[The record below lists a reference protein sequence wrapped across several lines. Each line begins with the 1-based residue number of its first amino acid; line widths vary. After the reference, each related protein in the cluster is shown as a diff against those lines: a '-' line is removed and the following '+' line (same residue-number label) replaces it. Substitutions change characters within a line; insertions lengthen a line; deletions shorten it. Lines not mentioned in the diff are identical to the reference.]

1 MRKVTL
7 LCLSTVLS
15 LSTLANDLYKYLIN
29 PPQQLSIDEG
39 CYSDIHL
46 QANQLKNFVLSLR
59 KVDFLGEIS
68 IAQPIDSEV
77 FFDFSLDSINMP
89 KQGYELN
96 IQANQIHVKGHSFAA
111 LYYAKQTILQLLEYS
126 INENAPL
133 PCLSINDWPDFERRG
148 YMLDISRDKV
158 PTMESLYR
166 LIDQLS
172 DWKIN
177 ELQLYTEHTFAYK
190 EHKVVWKNS
199 SPLTAEE
206 IQALDVYCKARHIDL
221 VPNQNS
227 FGHMENWLKHDEYL
241 DLAECPEDCQT
252 IWGKRKRTSLD
263 PTNPNSLELMK
274 SLYAEVLPNFSSQF
288 FNIGGDETVELCEGK
303 SKAECEK
310 VGKGQ
315 VYLNYLKKLNSE
327 ANQLGFKT
335 QFWGDIILNHPEL
348 ISQLPKDMTALVWGY
363 EDDHPFDEQLPK
375 FKAAGLDFYVCPGT
389 SSWRSIVGRDMH
401 GVKNLMNAAQAG
413 KSHGAKGYL
422 ITNWGDYGHWQPLSV
437 VYPSIIMGARFAWHY
452 EEKFPIRNWVFQ
464 LNHYVYKDS
473 TGNTAKAVMQL
484 ATASGAGD
492 IPKGNANI
500 FHLLLRRYLWTM
512 EGNYQTKV
520 LTLGKLDR
528 IERSLNWGVD
538 LFLQKSKPQ
547 SMDSTIIIQ
556 ELNHAV
562 GLARHAIKLGRAR
575 LTSDGFHTKNIEPE
589 IKEELIVDLKALI
602 KAHKEIWTVRNREG
616 GLLDSAAKLE
626 ALLDYYISG
635 PDK

>member
-7 LCLSTVLS
+7 LCLSTLIS
-15 LSTLANDLYKYLIN
+15 LSSLANGLDKYLIN
-29 PPQQLSIDEG
+29 PPQKLGIEEG
-39 CYSDIHL
+39 CFSNIHL
-46 QANQLKNFVLSLR
+46 QANQLRNFVLSLR

-77 FFDFSLDSINMP
+77 SFDFSLDTINIP

-111 LYYAKQTILQLLEYS
+111 LHYAKQTILQLLEYA
-126 INENAPL
+126 INEDAPL
-133 PCLSINDWPDFERRG
+133 PCLSISDWPDFERRG

-190 EHKVVWKNS
+190 EHKVVWENS

-206 IQALDVYCKARHIDL
+206 IQALDAYCKARHIDL

-252 IWGKRKRTSLD
+252 AWGKRKRTSLD
-263 PTNPNSLELMK
+263 PTNPRSLELMK
-274 SLYAEVLPNFSSQF
+274 SLYAEVLPNFSSPF

-310 VGKGQ
+310 IGKGQ
-315 VYLNYLKKLNSE
+315 VYLNYLKKLNAE

-348 ISQLPKDMTALVWGY
+348 ISQLPQDMTALVWGY
-363 EDDHPFDEQLPK
+363 QDDHPFDEQLPK
-375 FKAAGLDFYVCPGT
+375 FKEAGLDFYICPGT
-389 SSWRSIVGRDMH
+389 SSWRSLIGRN
-401 GVKNLMNAAQAG
+401 KNAFGNLKNAALTG
-413 KSHGAKGYL
+413 KQNGAKGYL
-422 ITNWGDYGHWQPLSV
+422 NTNWGDYGHWQPLST
-437 VYPSIIMGARFAWHY
+437 VYPSIILGASYAWNYSDSTLQHL
-452 EEKFPIRNWVFQ
+452 EFQ
-464 LNHYVYKDS
+464 LNQYVFKDQ
-473 TGNTAKAVMQL
+473 TGNTAKAVLQL
-484 ATASGAGD
+484 GNAYLDTK
-492 IPKGNANI
+492 IPKGNANA

-512 EGNYQTKV
+512 QGNYQTKV
-520 LTLGKLDR
+520 LTIDNLEKARETILKAIDLLDKGEPTSYDAEFIHAELKQAAALAMHGIDLG
-528 IERSLNWGVD
+528 I
-538 LFLQKSKPQ
+538 
-547 SMDSTIIIQ
+547 
-556 ELNHAV
+556 
-562 GLARHAIKLGRAR
+562 AR
-575 LTSDGFHTKNIEPE
+575 LNTEDFQTKSIPLE
-589 IKEELIVDLKALI
+589 KRDELSNTLKPLI
-602 KAHKEIWTVRNREG
+602 AKHKELWLMRNRPG
-616 GLLDSAAKLE
+616 GRSDSAAKLE
-626 ALLDYYISG
+626 DILIFYQD
-635 PDK
+635 DK